1 MESIHARRIHS
12 EESFPYVDFH
22 VKLIMD
28 FISGCYFFELFG
40 WQFAQSFIF
49 FFHVKLI
56 MDFISGCYF
65 FELFGWQ
72 FAQSFIFLNDH
83 MTRPAFPACDFFD
96 KQ

>member
-22 VKLIMD
+22 VKLIID
-28 FISGCYFFELFG
+28 FIGGCYFF
-40 WQFAQSFIF
+40 
-49 FFHVKLI
+49 
-56 MDFISGCYF
+56 D
-65 FELFGWQ
+65 LFGWQ

>member
-28 FISGCYFFELFG
+28 FISGCYFFDLFG
-40 WQFAQSFIF
+40 WQFT
-49 FFHVKLI
+49 
-56 MDFISGCYF
+56 
-65 FELFGWQ
+65 
-72 FAQSFIFLNDH
+72 QSFIFLNDH
-83 MTRPAFPACDFFD
+83 MTRPAFPTCDFYD

>member
-28 FISGCYFFELFG
+28 FIIIFILCYFFDLFG
-40 WQFAQSFIF
+40 WQFAQSF
-49 FFHVKLI
+49 
-56 MDFISGCYF
+56 M
-65 FELFGWQ
+65 
-72 FAQSFIFLNDH
+72 FLNDH